1 LGGPTYRELTGG
13 VDRVTTMI
21 WRTRNNGLEEE
32 RDEPREDSRLS
43 VPAVGDS
50 RAGTSSVGGRVETVL
65 EAAERAARAIRED
78 AERWAREHMEE
89 TRRRADELAVQ
100 RAKEL
105 SSITDELLARAQAV
119 SRQTD
124 ELINAVDGGDHGTLK
139 VVSGND
145 SEPAGTAPSSNHR
158 PRCPA
163 GSVSDGARLLAA
175 QMAVAGSSRDGIAS
189 RLREEFGIEDP
200 SAILDEAGL

>member
-1 LGGPTYRELTGG
+1 
-13 VDRVTTMI
+13 
-21 WRTRNNGLEEE
+21 
-32 RDEPREDSRLS
+32 
-43 VPAVGDS
+43 
-50 RAGTSSVGGRVETVL
+50 
-65 EAAERAARAIRED
+65 
-78 AERWAREHMEE
+78 MEE
-89 TRRRADELAVQ
+89 TRHRAGELAVQ

-158 PRCPA
+158 PRRPA

>member
-1 LGGPTYRELTGG
+1 MYRELTGG
-13 VDRVTTMI
+13 MDRATTMI
-21 WRTRNNGLEEE
+21 WRTQNNGPEEE

-43 VPAVGDS
+43 VPVADDS
-50 RAGTSSVGGRVETVL
+50 RAGTSSVGERVETVL
-65 EAAERAARAIRED
+65 EAAERAATAIRED

-119 SRQTD
+119 ARQTD
-124 ELINAVDGGDHGTLK
+124 ELIGALNGDNRGALK

-145 SEPAGTAPSSNHR
+145 SEPAGTAPSSNRR
-158 PRCPA
+158 PRRPT
-163 GSVSDGARLLAA
+163 GSVSDGARLLAT

-189 RLREEFGIEDP
+189 RLKEEFGIEDS